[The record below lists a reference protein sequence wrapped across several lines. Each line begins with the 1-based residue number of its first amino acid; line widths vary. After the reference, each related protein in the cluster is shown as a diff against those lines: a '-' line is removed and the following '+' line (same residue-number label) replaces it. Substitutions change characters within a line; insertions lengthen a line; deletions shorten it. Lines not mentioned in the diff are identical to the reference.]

1 MIRATPPYR
10 PMESAVAPVK
20 VFRFG
25 LFEADV
31 CQGTLTRA
39 GVRVKIQDQPFRV
52 LLLLLNRPSD
62 IVTREELRQKLWPE
76 GTFVDFDGSLNV
88 ILKKL
93 RAAIDDDS
101 DNPRFI
107 ETVPRRGYRFIAPV
121 SESPSNIG
129 ASSAAGAMPV
139 RLQTAAPTDSADAP
153 ENTNKDAS
161 AFESSVAQT
170 SFTAVGERR
179 RQTNGS
185 HILIYAVATLVVAVG
200 LAELWF
206 ALYRR
211 NQPTKNDATSSR
223 QITPLLMRKSVAVL
237 GFHNVSGKVNDS
249 WLATAF
255 SEMLSTELAGGEKL
269 RLISGG
275 DVANL
280 RISSPWSQTDTL
292 DQATTSRVG
301 TALNSDLLVL
311 GSYTTIGNRD
321 RGQVRLDVRLQD
333 AKTGEIL
340 TEVAEIGSTQDLFL
354 IVSRAGSKLRD
365 RLGVPRLEE
374 PDEASVLAS
383 VPRDRDAA
391 RFYALGVAKLRQFD
405 PSAAK
410 DLLQEAVL
418 SEPEFSLGHAML
430 AKAWSQLGYE
440 QNRREEAK
448 KALDLANNLPR
459 ADRMLVQGEYYESL
473 GDQERAAST
482 YHALF
487 ELFPDNVEYGL
498 RLATAQSM
506 AGHNSQAS
514 LTLSQL
520 RHLPSPAS
528 DDPRIDL
535 LDARVGPTNDPAR
548 LVLIRSAEKKADAQ
562 GKALIYA
569 ETRKEECLNLN
580 YSAHPDAAPPACED
594 AYNIFMG
601 MGNRV
606 GAADAIRLM
615 ADGIGSQGH
624 YEQAIATYGRAL
636 NVLDAMGEHQK
647 TGSILNNMAINFEN
661 EGKLDQAEKLY
672 RQAMSHFEA
681 AGNKTNQAVALVNI
695 ADILYL
701 RGNLSGAEKMYR
713 QDLVAMPDKE
723 DPSYTLFRLA
733 DLELMEGRIAQARE
747 HAEQAVSAS
756 KAHQGAYQY
765 LTGAMTVLGEAFAS
779 QADLVSARRQFEESL
794 EIRQKVGAVELAAEA
809 QLELANLALDEGH
822 PEKAEPLLRSAIAEF
837 EKEQGDPAASTAY
850 TLLSR
855 TLLMKGKLDDSRKA
869 IQRSTELSKTS
880 SDPALRLLADVQSA
894 RVEMTSP
901 DSHAINSSRQKLRS
915 TIASA
920 KKFGYYSI
928 ECEARLAL
936 GELDLKSNLS
946 SGRAELAALAGETRS
961 HGMELLARQADQA
974 TGNGNV
980 VAVNK
985 ASQ

>member
-1 MIRATPPYR
+1 MTCRNGPCYDSCRIAYRA
-10 PMESAVAPVK
+10 MESAIAPAK

-52 LLLLLNRPSD
+52 LLLLLDRPGE

-93 RAAIDDDS
+93 RAGIDDDS

-121 SESPSNIG
+121 SESRSNVG
-129 ASSAAGAMPV
+129 TSSAAAAVSTRP
-139 RLQTAAPTDSADAP
+139 QTASAPPTDSTDIP
-153 ENTNKDAS
+153 
-161 AFESSVAQT
+161 QT
-170 SFTAVGERR
+170 KNNGEH
-179 RQTNGS
+179 RQMTSGS
-185 HILIYAVATLVVAVG
+185 YILIYTVAALVMAVALAALWLALHRGVVPLENTASG
-200 LAELWF
+200 
-206 ALYRR
+206 
-211 NQPTKNDATSSR
+211 SR
-223 QITPLLMRKSVAVL
+223 QTTPVSMRKSVAVL
-237 GFHNVSGKVNDS
+237 GFHNISGKVSDS

-280 RISSPWSQTDTL
+280 HISSPWSQTDTL
-292 DQATTSRVG
+292 DQATTSRIG
-301 TALNSDLLVL
+301 AALNSDLLVL

-340 TEVAEIGSTQDLFL
+340 TEVAEIGSTQDLFQ

-374 PDEASVLAS
+374 PGEASVLAS

-410 DLLQEAVL
+410 DLLQEAVI
-418 SEPEFSLGHAML
+418 SEPKFSLGHAML
-430 AKAWSQLGYE
+430 ARAWSQLGYE

-448 KALDLANNLPR
+448 KALDLANDLPR
-459 ADRMLVQGEYYESL
+459 AERMLVEGEYYESL

-514 LTLSQL
+514 ATLSQL

-548 LVLIRSAEKKADAQ
+548 LVLIRSAERKADAQ
-562 GKALIYA
+562 GKALLYA

-580 YSAHPDAAPPACED
+580 YSAHPDSAPPACED
-594 AYNIFMG
+594 AYNIFIA

-624 YEQAIATYGRAL
+624 YEQAIATYERAL
-636 NVLDAMGEHQK
+636 NILEGMGEHQK

-661 EGKLDQAEKLY
+661 EGKLDKAEKLY
-672 RQAMSHFEA
+672 RQAMSHFAA
-681 AGNKTNQAVALVNI
+681 AGNKTNQAVALGNI

-701 RGNLSGAEKMYR
+701 RGNLVAAEKMYR
-713 QDLVAMPDKE
+713 QDLVAMADKE
-723 DPSYTLFRLA
+723 DPSYTLYRLA
-733 DLELMEGRIAQARE
+733 DLELMEGRVAQARQ
-747 HAEQAVSAS
+747 HAEQAVSES
-756 KAHQGAYQY
+756 RAHQGEYQY
-765 LTGAMTVLGEAFAS
+765 LTGAMEVLGEAFAA
-779 QADLVSARRQFEESL
+779 QADLGGARRQFEESL
-794 EIRQKVGAVELAAEA
+794 EIRQKVGAVELVAEA
-809 QLELANLALDEGH
+809 QLELANLALDERH
-822 PEKAEPLLRSAIAEF
+822 PEKTEPLLRSAIAEF

-855 TLLMKGKLDDSRKA
+855 TLLMKGKLDESRKA
-869 IQRSTELSKTS
+869 IQRSIELSKTS
-880 SDPALRLLADVQSA
+880 SDPALRLPAEIQAA

-901 DSHAINSSRQKLRS
+901 DSQAMNSARQELRS

-920 KKFGYYSI
+920 KKLGYYYI
-928 ECEARLAL
+928 ECEARLAF
-936 GELDLKSNLS
+936 GELDLKSNPA
-946 SGRAELAALAGETRS
+946 SGHAELAALAGETRS
-961 HGMELLARQADQA
+961 HGMEFLAHQAEQA
-974 TGNGNV
+974 FGSGSM
-980 VAVNK
+980 VAANK
-985 ASQ
+985 PSQ

>member
-1 MIRATPPYR
+1 
-10 PMESAVAPVK
+10 MESAVAPAK

-52 LLLLLNRPSD
+52 LLLLLDRPGE

-93 RAAIDDDS
+93 RAALDDDS

-121 SESPSNIG
+121 SESRSNLGTSSATAAIPMRPQTVSALPTDFPEIPETKNKG
-129 ASSAAGAMPV
+129 ASASDLSAA
-139 RLQTAAPTDSADAP
+139 Q
-153 ENTNKDAS
+153 
-161 AFESSVAQT
+161 SS
-170 SFTAVGERR
+170 SPAVGKKRR
-179 RQTNGS
+179 MAS
-185 HILIYAVATLVVAVG
+185 DAHLLIYAVAALVMAVA
-200 LAELWF
+200 LATLWF
-206 ALYRR
+206 ALRRR
-211 NQPTKNDATSSR
+211 NVPPENTASGSR
-223 QITPLLMRKSVAVL
+223 QNTPVSMRKSVAVL
-237 GFHNVSGKVNDS
+237 GFHNISAKVNDS

-292 DQATTSRVG
+292 DQVTTSRIG

-321 RGQVRLDVRLQD
+321 GGQVRLDVRLQD

-340 TEVAEIGSTQDLFL
+340 TEVAEIGSTQDLFQ
-354 IVSRAGSKLRD
+354 IVSRAGSKLCD

-374 PDEASVLAS
+374 PDQASVLAS

-410 DLLQEAVL
+410 DLLQEAVI
-418 SEPEFSLGHAML
+418 SEPKFSLGHAML
-430 AKAWSQLGYE
+430 AQAWSQLGYE

-448 KALDLANNLPR
+448 KALDLANDLPR
-459 ADRMLVQGEYYESL
+459 AERMLVEGEYYESL

-498 RLATAQSM
+498 RLARAQSM

-514 LTLSQL
+514 ATGSQL
-520 RHLPSPAS
+520 RRLPPPAS

-548 LVLIRSAEKKADAQ
+548 LVLIRSAERKADAQ

-580 YSAHPDAAPPACED
+580 YSAHPEAAPPACED
-594 AYNIFMG
+594 AYNIFIA

-624 YEQAIATYGRAL
+624 YEQAIAIYERAL
-636 NVLDAMGEHQK
+636 NVLEGMGEHQK

-661 EGKLDQAEKLY
+661 EGKLDKAEKLY

-681 AGNKTNQAVALVNI
+681 AGNRTNQAVALGNI

-723 DPSYTLFRLA
+723 DPSYTLYRLA
-733 DLELMEGRIAQARE
+733 DLELMEGRVAQARQ

-756 KAHQGAYQY
+756 RAHQGEYQY
-765 LTGAMTVLGEAFAS
+765 LTGAMEVLGEAFAA
-779 QADLVSARRQFEESL
+779 QADLDGARRQFEESL
-794 EIRQKVGAVELAAEA
+794 EIRQKVGAVELVAEA
-809 QLELANLALDEGH
+809 QLELANLALDESH

-837 EKEQGDPAASTAY
+837 EREQGDPAASAAY

-855 TLLMKGKLDDSRKA
+855 TLLMKGKLDESRKA
-869 IQRSTELSKTS
+869 IRRSIELSRTS
-880 SDPALRLLADVQSA
+880 SDPALRLPAEIQAA
-894 RVEMTSP
+894 RVEMTAAE
-901 DSHAINSSRQKLRS
+901 SHAMNSARQELRS
-915 TIASA
+915 TIATA
-920 KKFGYYSI
+920 KKLGYYNI

-936 GELDLKSNLS
+936 GELDRKSNPA
-946 SGRAELAALAGETRS
+946 SGHAELAALAGETRS
-961 HGMELLARQADQA
+961 HGMEFLARQAEQA
-974 TGNGNV
+974 FGRGSV
-980 VAVNK
+980 VAANK
-985 ASQ
+985 TSQ

>member
-1 MIRATPPYR
+1 MAHVMIRATPPYR
-10 PMESAVAPVK
+10 AMESAAAPVK

-39 GVRVKIQDQPFRV
+39 GVRVKVQDQPFRV
-52 LLLLLNRPSD
+52 LLLLLDRPGE
-62 IVTREELRQKLWPE
+62 IVTREELRQKLWRE

-121 SESPSNIG
+121 SESHSSVG
-129 ASSAAGAMPV
+129 TSSAAAPAPV
-139 RLQTAAPTDSADAP
+139 QQQAASARNDSTDIP

-161 AFESSVAQT
+161 ASDSISSVRAH
-170 SFTAVGERR
+170 
-179 RQTNGS
+179 RQMASGS
-185 HILIYAVATLVVAVG
+185 HILIYAVAALIMAVA
-200 LAELWF
+200 LTALWF
-206 ALYRR
+206 ALHRG
-211 NQPTKNDATSSR
+211 NVAPEKVVSASG
-223 QITPLLMRKSVAVL
+223 QITPVSMRKSVAVL
-237 GFHNVSGKVNDS
+237 GFHNNSGKVSDS
-249 WLATAF
+249 WLATVF

-269 RLISGG
+269 RLVSGG

-280 RISSPWSQTDTL
+280 RISSPWSQTDSL

-321 RGQVRLDVRLQD
+321 RGQVRLDIRLQD

-340 TEVAEIGSTQDLFL
+340 TEVAEIGSTQDLFQ

-365 RLGVPRLEE
+365 RLGVSGLEE

-391 RFYALGVAKLRQFD
+391 RLYALGVAKLRQFD

-410 DLLQEAVL
+410 DLLQEAVS
-418 SEPEFSLGHAML
+418 SEPKFSLGHAML
-430 AKAWSQLGYE
+430 AQAWSQLGYE

-448 KALDLANNLPR
+448 KALDLANDLPR
-459 ADRMLVQGEYYESL
+459 AARMMVEAEYYESL

-482 YHALF
+482 YDALF

-498 RLATAQSM
+498 RLAKAQSM

-514 LTLSQL
+514 ATLSQL
-520 RHLPSPAS
+520 RHLPAPAS

-535 LDARVGPTNDPAR
+535 LDARVGQTNDPAR
-548 LVLIRSAEKKADAQ
+548 LVLIRSSERKAEAQ
-562 GKALIYA
+562 GKSLIYA
-569 ETRKEECLNLN
+569 EARKEECLNLN
-580 YSAHPDAAPPACED
+580 YSAHPDSASPACED
-594 AYNIFMG
+594 AYNIFIA

-615 ADGIGSQGH
+615 GDGIGAQGH
-624 YEQAIATYGRAL
+624 YEQAIATYERAL
-636 NVLDAMGEHQK
+636 NVLEGMGEHQK

-661 EGKLDQAEKLY
+661 EGKLDKAEKLY
-672 RQAMSHFEA
+672 RQAMAHFEA
-681 AGNKTNQAVALVNI
+681 AGNKTNQAVALGNI

-701 RGNLSGAEKMYR
+701 RGDLSGAEKMYR
-713 QDLVAMPDKE
+713 QDLVAIPDKE
-723 DPSYTLFRLA
+723 DPSYTLYRLA
-733 DLELMEGRIAQARE
+733 DLELMEGRVSQARQ

-756 KAHQGAYQY
+756 RAHQGAYQY
-765 LTGAMTVLGEAFAS
+765 LTGALGVLGEALAV
-779 QADLVSARRQFEESL
+779 QGDLGAARRQFEESL
-794 EIRQKVGAVELAAEA
+794 EIQQKVGAVELVAEA

-822 PEKAEPLLRSAIAEF
+822 PETADPLLRSAIAEF
-837 EKEQGDPAASTAY
+837 EKEQGDPAASSAY

-855 TLLMKGKLDDSRKA
+855 ALLMKGKLEESRKA
-869 IQRSTELSKTS
+869 IQRSVELSKTS
-880 SDPALRLLADVQSA
+880 SDPALRLPAEIQAA

-901 DSHAINSSRQKLRS
+901 DSHAINSARQELRS
-915 TIASA
+915 TIATA
-920 KKFGYYSI
+920 RRLGYYRV
-928 ECEARLAL
+928 ECEGRLAL
-936 GELDLKSNLS
+936 GELDLKLNAGTGL
-946 SGRAELAALAGETRS
+946 AELVALAGETRN
-961 HGMELLARQADQA
+961 HGMEFFAHEAEQAVGSGSVLAI
-974 TGNGNV
+974 
-980 VAVNK
+980 NK